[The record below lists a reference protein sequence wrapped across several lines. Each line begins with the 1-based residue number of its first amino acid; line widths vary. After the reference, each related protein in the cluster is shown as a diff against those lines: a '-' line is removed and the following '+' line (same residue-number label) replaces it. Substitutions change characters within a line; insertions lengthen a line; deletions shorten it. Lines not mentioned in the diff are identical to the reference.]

1 MQNQYIPP
9 ESGDEKQTMQNDPGD
24 KTEMDYESE
33 SEQAAD
39 ALGRVV
45 AEAAEF
51 KNLAL
56 RAQAE
61 LENYRK
67 RASRELVDERRYA
80 SMPLMRDLLPVLDNL
95 ERAIRAAEQNP
106 ESTGLLEGVKMV
118 SEQLHSVLEK
128 NNCIVIPSL
137 HEPFDPNLH
146 DAIQQFPSADHPPG
160 TVIDVAQQGYQL
172 HERVVRPS
180 QVIVSKESTPE

>member
-1 MQNQYIPP
+1 MQNQSIPP
-9 ESGDEKQTMQNDPGD
+9 EEGDQKQTMDNE
-24 KTEMDYESE
+24 TSENTDYEAE

-39 ALGRVV
+39 ALDRVV

-67 RASRELVDERRYA
+67 RASRELQDERRYA
-80 SMPLMRDLLPVLDNL
+80 SMQLMRDLLPVLDNL
-95 ERAIRAAEQNP
+95 ERAIRSAEQNAD
-106 ESTGLLEGVKMV
+106 SAGLLEGVKMV
-118 SEQLHSVLEK
+118 SGQFHSVLEK
-128 NNCIVIPSL
+128 NNCVAIASL

-146 DAIQQFPSADHPPG
+146 EAIQQLPSDEHPPN

-180 QVIVSKESTPE
+180 QVIVSKESTSE